1 LQLQGIALREP
12 GKLVVYR
19 QAGEFAK
26 VRQRM
31 APDGVEQLLDEA
43 ACQRIE
49 PALQASGVRLAGGV
63 FTPGEAVADCH
74 ALCLRLAERLREHP
88 DFVALHTGEA
98 MGFRRSASGAL
109 QALRTREGE
118 FAADHFVLAAGLGSR
133 ALAAG
138 LGVKL
143 PLYPLK
149 GYSLTA
155 PIGPAHRPPE
165 VSVTDFERKI
175 LYARMDDRLRVAAMV
190 DLVGEDLSLDPQRL
204 AGLQRAVRQMF
215 PQAADFDAAESWGR
229 VASGHAGGHAHPGR
243 HADFQPV
250 AERRPW
256 RARLHLCLRLGA
268 HRRGAGRRSGQPPA
282 AGWAQTSGMTTLA
295 ERLRD
300 AVQAQRFETLPDA
313 LRGGAPLDAYPSLD
327 LALCCFDGDRPQALN
342 LLFSREHPQGL
353 VGAIAPGH
361 GALGN
366 IGFVADVQDGSGASV
381 AWQPGADWQTLRFAP
396 LAGRG
401 TRFVAPYPAL
411 AAQADD
417 RHRRRG
423 LGAGHRRRLDPR
435 GRVAAPARL
444 AARHAV
450 A

>member
-1 LQLQGIALREP
+1 VSKPLSSAPHSLVIGGGVIGLTTAWALLQVGHRVSLIEQGELAGGASRANGGQLSYRYVSPLADAGVPWKAIGWLFDPEGPLCFRPELQPAQWSWLAQFLWKCRASVNRTATERLLRLGRFSQQTFQIWQQQLQLQGIALREP

-74 ALCLRLAERLREHP
+74 ALCLRLAERLRAHP

-118 FAADHFVLAAGLGSR
+118 LAADHFVLAAGLGSR
-133 ALAAG
+133 ALASG

-190 DLVGEDLSLDPQRL
+190 DLVGEDLSLDPRRL

-215 PQAADFDAAESWGR
+215 PQAADFDAAESW
-229 VASGHAGGHAHPGR
+229 AGLRPATPGGT
-243 HADFQPV
+243 PI
-250 AERRPW
+250 
-256 RARLHLCLRLGA
+256 LGA
-268 HRRGAGRRSGQPPA
+268 TPISNL
-282 AGWAQTSGMTTLA
+282 W
-295 ERLRD
+295 
-300 AVQAQRFETLPDA
+300 
-313 LRGGAPLDAYPSLD
+313 
-327 LALCCFDGDRPQALN
+327 LN
-342 LLFSREHPQGL
+342 
-353 VGAIAPGH
+353 VGH
-361 GALGN
+361 GALGFTFAFASAR
-366 IGFVADVQDGSGASV
+366 IVA
-381 AWQPGADWQTLRFAP
+381 
-396 LAGRG
+396 
-401 TRFVAPYPAL
+401 AL
-411 AAQADD
+411 AAGQDSPLPLD
-417 RHRRRG
+417 G
-423 LGAGHRRRLDPR
+423 LK
-435 GRVAAPARL
+435 L
-444 AARHAV
+444 AA
-450 A
+450 

>member
-1 LQLQGIALREP
+1 MAARGGACVTCRPVSKPLSSAPHSLVIGGGVIGLTTAWALLQVGHRVSLIEQGELAGGASRANGGQLSYRYVSPLADAGVPWKAIGWLFDPEGPLCFRPELQAAQWSWLAQFLWKCRASVNRAATERLLRLGRFSQQTFQIWQQQLQLQGIALREP

-74 ALCLRLAERLREHP
+74 ALCLRLAERLRAHP
-88 DFVALHTGEA
+88 DFVALYTGEA

-118 FAADHFVLAAGLGSR
+118 LAADHFVLAAGLGSR

-190 DLVGEDLSLDPQRL
+190 DLVGADLSLDPRRL

-215 PQAADFDAAESWGR
+215 PQAADFDAAESW
-229 VASGHAGGHAHPGR
+229 AGLRPATPGGT
-243 HADFQPV
+243 PI
-250 AERRPW
+250 
-256 RARLHLCLRLGA
+256 LGA
-268 HRRGAGRRSGQPPA
+268 TPISNL
-282 AGWAQTSGMTTLA
+282 W
-295 ERLRD
+295 
-300 AVQAQRFETLPDA
+300 
-313 LRGGAPLDAYPSLD
+313 
-327 LALCCFDGDRPQALN
+327 LN
-342 LLFSREHPQGL
+342 
-353 VGAIAPGH
+353 VGH
-361 GALGN
+361 GALGFTFAFASAR
-366 IGFVADVQDGSGASV
+366 IVAALVAGQDS
-381 AWQPGADWQTLRFAP
+381 P
-396 LAGRG
+396 LPLDGLK
-401 TRFVAPYPAL
+401 L
-411 AAQADD
+411 AA
-417 RHRRRG
+417 
-423 LGAGHRRRLDPR
+423 
-435 GRVAAPARL
+435 
-444 AARHAV
+444 
-450 A
+450 